1 MMQQTIE
8 ALFEKD
14 IHLDDLPCGSKTLE
28 QGSKTVACY
37 EQLLRLLGS
46 EGKPQL
52 EEFIRRQLAV
62 SCAQEKQAFTNG
74 FRLGAR
80 LMLEVLEK

>member
-1 MMQQTIE
+1 MQQTIE

-14 IHLDDLPCGSKTLE
+14 IQLDDRTCSSKTLE

-37 EQLLRLLGS
+37 EQLLCLLGS

-52 EEFIRRQLAV
+52 EEFICRQLTV
-62 SCAQEKQAFTNG
+62 SCAQEKQAFTEG

>member
-1 MMQQTIE
+1 MQKIIE

-14 IHLDDLPCGSKTLE
+14 IHLDDLPCGSETLE
-28 QGSKTVACY
+28 QGSKTVENYA
-37 EQLLRLLGS
+37 QLLHLLGS
-46 EGKPQL
+46 DGKTHL
-52 EEFIRRQLAV
+52 EEFICNQLTV
-62 SCAQEKQAFTNG
+62 SCAQEKQAFTEG